1 MSKKLIIT
9 EEERNDIKTLYNINE
24 QFDMEAIIQGLL
36 KKLDNKFKST
46 IDDLTFSG
54 LESVF
59 FADTE
64 RIDLIKRKC
73 RTNTRYISPDN
84 ILIEPSESN
93 IFHSLSDAKKNIY
106 KLNYSLFRKRKY
118 SLQFN

>member
-46 IDDLTFSG
+46 IDDLTSDSDDSKTEKLDDITDKGQKLLDNQSFQDKLDDISDSINIESSIARLPSG
-54 LESVF
+54 
-59 FADTE
+59 
-64 RIDLIKRKC
+64 
-73 RTNTRYISPDN
+73 
-84 ILIEPSESN
+84 SN
-93 IFHSLSDAKKNIY
+93 IST
-106 KLNYSLFRKRKY
+106 
-118 SLQFN
+118 LQR

>member
-46 IDDLTFSG
+46 IDDLTSD
-54 LESVF
+54 S
-59 FADTE
+59 DDSKTE
-64 RIDLIKRKC
+64 KLDDITDKGQKLL
-73 RTNTRYISPDN
+73 DN
-84 ILIEPSESN
+84 QS
-93 IFHSLSDAKKNIY
+93 FQDK
-106 KLNYSLFRKRKY
+106 
-118 SLQFN
+118 